1 MWNER
6 FNKEFKEESKKETNE
21 KSKNELKKELFG
33 DEFYEEM
40 EPEKRL
46 EIFQKNIESDNNK
59 ELRECLW
66 TARYGKRKP
75 KKDLFIGYL
84 MEMKYI
90 SESGSTDVGGAKRK
104 KLCKIINNLCIDNY
118 EILSEEQRG
127 ILKNELKNTFKK
139 FIQVSREGRGFT
151 SAVFGL
157 GQLSDEGIAKKDS

>member
-1 MWNER
+1 MWSER

-33 DEFYEEM
+33 EEFYEEM

-75 KKDLFIGYL
+75 KKPEQYPHQ
-84 MEMKYI
+84 MKTRWVKI
-90 SESGSTDVGGAKRK
+90 SK
-104 KLCKIINNLCIDNY
+104 K
-118 EILSEEQRG
+118 Q
-127 ILKNELKNTFKK
+127 
-139 FIQVSREGRGFT
+139 
-151 SAVFGL
+151 
-157 GQLSDEGIAKKDS
+157 

>member
-1 MWNER
+1 
-6 FNKEFKEESKKETNE
+6 
-21 KSKNELKKELFG
+21 
-33 DEFYEEM
+33 M

-104 KLCKIINNLCIDNY
+104 QLCKIINNLCIDNY

-127 ILKNELKNTFKK
+127 ILHYSLPALLP
-139 FIQVSREGRGFT
+139 EGFQILYP
-151 SAVFGL
+151 F
-157 GQLSDEGIAKKDS
+157 